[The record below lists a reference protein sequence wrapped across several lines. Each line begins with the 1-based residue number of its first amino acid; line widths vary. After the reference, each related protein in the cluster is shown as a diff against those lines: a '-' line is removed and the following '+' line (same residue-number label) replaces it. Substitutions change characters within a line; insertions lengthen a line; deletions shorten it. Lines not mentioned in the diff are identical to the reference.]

1 MKFYF
6 FDTSALVKRYHSE
19 KGTEN
24 IDKIFNEDDRALIIS
39 SLSITEIV
47 SALNRKKEEKVI
59 SKEDLDI
66 VLSRFFHDAI
76 KEYVVVELDEE
87 HMKDS
92 IMLVLKRN
100 LRTLDSLQLAIA
112 LRLKEL
118 EIVFVCAD
126 RKLVTVAS
134 KECLKTINPEV

>member
-1 MKFYF
+1 M
-6 FDTSALVKRYHSE
+6 
-19 KGTEN
+19 
-24 IDKIFNEDDRALIIS
+24 
-39 SLSITEIV
+39 
-47 SALNRKKEEKVI
+47 NRKKEEKVI

-134 KECLKTINPEV
+134 KEGLKTINPEV